1 MNRDFTRGDKLRLAM
16 SVGRFSLD
24 WTSESVVCEGGNM
37 CDYKI
42 LFNHW
47 HVHIL

>member
-1 MNRDFTRGDKLRLAM
+1 VEETGDKLRLAM